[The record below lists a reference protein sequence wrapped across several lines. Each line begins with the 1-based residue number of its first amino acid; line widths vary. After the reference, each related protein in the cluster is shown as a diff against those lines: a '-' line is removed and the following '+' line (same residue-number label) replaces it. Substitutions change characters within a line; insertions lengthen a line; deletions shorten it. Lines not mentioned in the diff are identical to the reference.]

1 MTTSALYRPLKSGLL
16 KQIWRYRY
24 AYLFISPFFIG
35 FLVFDAFPF
44 VFSIFLSFKEWSGFG
59 EMTPRGIDNYRR
71 VFNDSRFILS
81 LKNTIYL
88 WLGHIFIMLAL
99 ALILAVILNSRKLRG
114 KVLYRASAYLPNVT
128 ATAAM
133 ALVFGLVFDS
143 QFGILNTALK
153 AINLPPVP
161 WLTDVAWAKPSII
174 ILNVWNIT
182 GWYMILLLA
191 GLQSIDPVIYE
202 AAEVDGANVLQKFF
216 YITIPSLRRI
226 IFFAFII
233 ETIGS
238 FQIFTEP
245 QVLTGGGPSNSTL
258 SVSLYLYNT
267 AFKYNKFGYSSAMAM
282 VLFGIIV
289 VASLVQTRFYR
300 DED

>member
-1 MTTSALYRPLKSGLL
+1 MTTTAITKPPKKRLL
-16 KQIWRYRY
+16 QEIWRYRY

-35 FLVFDAFPF
+35 FLIFDAFPIS
-44 VFSIFLSFKEWSGFG
+44 FSAFLSFQEWSGFG
-59 EMTPRGIDNYRR
+59 EMTYKGLANYQR

-81 LKNTIYL
+81 LKNTVYL

-99 ALILAVILNSRKLRG
+99 ALILAVILDSGKLRG
-114 KVLYRASAYLPNVT
+114 KVLYRASVYLPNVT

-143 QFGILNTALK
+143 QFGILNSALK
-153 AINLPPVP
+153 AVNLPPVP

-174 ILNVWNIT
+174 ILNIWNIT

-191 GLQSIDPVIYE
+191 GLQSINPIIYE
-202 AAEVDGANVLQKFF
+202 AAEVDGANVLQRFL

-258 SVSLYLYNT
+258 STSLYLYNT
-267 AFKYNKFGYSSAMAM
+267 AFKYNKFGYSSAMAF

-289 VASLVQTRFYR
+289 IASLIQTRFFR
-300 DED
+300 EE